1 LPDLDV
7 PNERE
12 LETMITRAH
21 AQLLTVER
29 LVQAVRELK
38 AQIAGEPAPPP
49 PPDPDV
55 WDTGEEGD
63 GP

>member
-1 LPDLDV
+1 VPDLDV

-12 LETMITRAH
+12 LEGMLTRAH
-21 AQLLTVER
+21 ALLLTVER
-29 LVQAVRELK
+29 LVQAVRLLK
-38 AQIAGEPAPPP
+38 AQAGDDSPPP
-49 PPDPDV
+49 EPDV